1 MWKTRYSEKW
11 HTDNVNVCQKLDTNK
26 NEASI
31 NERDDDD
38 IDSETDDDDSEAD
51 DDDDSEADDDDD
63 DDDRV
68 NKDFPNLSDKTINN

>member
-63 DDDRV
+63 RV

>member
-1 MWKTRYSEKW
+1 MWKTRYSEKL

-51 DDDDSEADDDDD
+51 DDDD
-63 DDDRV
+63 RV